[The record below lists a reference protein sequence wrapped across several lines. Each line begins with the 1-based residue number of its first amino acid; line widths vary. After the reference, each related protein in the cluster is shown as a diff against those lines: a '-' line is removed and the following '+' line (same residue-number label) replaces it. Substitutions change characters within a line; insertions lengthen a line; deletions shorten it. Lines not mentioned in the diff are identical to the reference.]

1 MDGEFNSPR
10 NTMYDNNYNN
20 QQYEQIN
27 YKYSGEG
34 MCFLLF
40 LIVCSIFLS
49 YCFDCSNTTGR
60 GIYTSD
66 IERPILIVNTIP
78 YNETI
83 NQKTC
88 SICLEEYKQND
99 QVFVSKCKHIF
110 HKDCIS
116 SWLNINNRTCPLC
129 RHILS

>member
-10 NTMYDNNYNN
+10 NTLYDNNYNN

-34 MCFLLF
+34 MCFLLL

-49 YCFDCSNTTGR
+49 YCFNCSSE

-88 SICLEEYKQND
+88 SICLEEYKKND
-99 QVFVSKCKHIF
+99 QVFVSKCNHIF
-110 HKDCIS
+110 HKNCIT
-116 SWLNINNRTCPLC
+116 SWLNNNRTCPLC
-129 RHILS
+129 REILS

>member
-1 MDGEFNSPR
+1 
-10 NTMYDNNYNN
+10 
-20 QQYEQIN
+20 
-27 YKYSGEG
+27 
-34 MCFLLF
+34 MCFLLL

-49 YCFDCSNTTGR
+49 YCFNCSSE

-88 SICLEEYKQND
+88 SICLEEYKKND
-99 QVFVSKCKHIF
+99 QVFVSKCNHIF
-110 HKDCIS
+110 HKNCIT
-116 SWLNINNRTCPLC
+116 SWLNNNRTCPLC
-129 RHILS
+129 VNIIVNNLYIIQCNSNLLCKQYILKDLYFESLL

>member
-10 NTMYDNNYNN
+10 NTLYYDKEYNN
-20 QQYEQIN
+20 QQYQEIN
-27 YKYSGEG
+27 NKYTGEG
-34 MCFLLF
+34 FCFLLF

-49 YCFDCSNTTGR
+49 YCCNCSSG

-88 SICLEEYKQND
+88 SICLEEYKKND
-99 QVFVSKCKHIF
+99 QVFVSKCNHIF
-110 HKDCIS
+110 HKNCIT

-129 RHILS
+129 REILS